1 MAYILPQQHAEMHT
15 EQMIN
20 KMLDDNHGDS
30 PEFFTH

>member
-1 MAYILPQQHAEMHT
+1 MAYFLPQHHAEMLT